1 MNSAKL
7 KGKMKERDKTYKECA
22 DILDISLTSYSN
34 KVNGITDFK
43 LDEAKKLADFLGC
56 NTQETV
62 DIFLA

>member
-43 LDEAKKLADFLGC
+43 LDEAKKLSDFLGC
-56 NTQETV
+56 NIQETV

>member
-7 KGKMKERDKTYKECA
+7 KRKMKERDKTYKECA

-43 LDEAKKLADFLGC
+43 LDEAKKLSDFLGC

>member
-7 KGKMKERDKTYKECA
+7 KGKMKECDKTYKECA
-22 DILDISLTSYSN
+22 DILDISLTAYSN

-43 LDEAKKLADFLGC
+43 LDEAKKLSDFLGC

-62 DIFLA
+62 DIFLD

>member
-43 LDEAKKLADFLGC
+43 LDEAKKLSDVLGC

>member
-43 LDEAKKLADFLGC
+43 LDEAKKLSDFFGC
-56 NTQETV
+56 NTH
-62 DIFLA
+62 

>member
-7 KGKMKERDKTYKECA
+7 KGKMKERDTTYKECA

-43 LDEAKKLADFLGC
+43 LDEAKKLSDFLGC

>member
-34 KVNGITDFK
+34 KVNGINDFK
-43 LDEAKKLADFLGC
+43 LDEAKKLSDFLGC

>member
-22 DILDISLTSYSN
+22 DILDISLTAYSN

-43 LDEAKKLADFLGC
+43 LDEAKKLSDFLGC